1 MPAVV
6 GNLFGDFVYMSEPFP
21 LTLAYIYMTAR
32 RSHICR
38 GIGVD
43 EEVQQPAN
51 MLVSVAS
58 CYGNVHETQTKD

>member
-6 GNLFGDFVYMSEPFP
+6 GNLDLVYMSESFP
-21 LTLAYIYMTAR
+21 LTLAYIYMTAL

-43 EEVQQPAN
+43 EEVQQPAYIP
-51 MLVSVAS
+51 VTVDAS